1 MRGVTLGRMP
11 RRVTVVLLA
20 ASGSVLALAALS
32 AAVLAVHRDPER
44 VLAVGELGP
53 GALWEVTWIGGGL
66 AFVVALVVGT
76 SAVTARAHRVI
87 RIGAMSIAVATAVGV
102 SLLLCL
108 HVLFSMLGA
117 VRYLDV
123 GTVDG
128 QMVAVAEG
136 SSLAGVSVSVGRRE
150 GWSFVP
156 APSSAPDRSPSSMSV
171 DGGPP
176 PSSDGGYRVRRDGDD
191 VVVTFSIA
199 GEEHELRV
207 RSASGDDGEE
217 AARAR

>member
-1 MRGVTLGRMP
+1 MP
-11 RRVTVVLLA
+11 RRVTAVLLA
-20 ASGSVLALAALS
+20 ASGSVLALAALA
-32 AAVLAVHRDPER
+32 AAVLAAHTDPER
-44 VLAVGELGP
+44 VLVVGELGP
-53 GALWEVTWIGGGL
+53 GTLWEVTWICGGL
-66 AFVVALVVGT
+66 AFVVALLIGT
-76 SAVTARAHRVI
+76 WTITARAHGVI
-87 RIGAMSIAVATAVGV
+87 RIGAMSIAVVTSVGV

-108 HVLFSMLGA
+108 YVLFSLLGT

-150 GWSFVP
+150 GWFFVP
-156 APSSAPDRSPSSMSV
+156 APPSAPDRSPSSMSV

-176 PSSDGGYRVRRDGDD
+176 PSSDGGYRVRRAGGD

-199 GEEHELRV
+199 GEEHELRGGSS
-207 RSASGDDGEE
+207 SARDGEE

>member
-1 MRGVTLGRMP
+1 MP
-11 RRVTVVLLA
+11 RRVTAVLLA
-20 ASGSVLALAALS
+20 VSGSVLALAAVA
-32 AAVLAVHRDPER
+32 AAVLVAHTDPAR
-44 VLAVGELGP
+44 VLVVGELGP
-53 GALWEVTWIGGGL
+53 GTLWEVTWIGGGL

-76 SAVTARAHRVI
+76 SAVTAGVHRVI
-87 RIGAMSIAVATAVGV
+87 RIGAMSLAVVTAVGV

-108 HVLFSMLGA
+108 YVLFSMLGT

-156 APSSAPDRSPSSMSV
+156 APPSAPDRSPSSMSV

-176 PSSDGGYRVRRDGDD
+176 PSSEGGYRMRRDGGD

-207 RSASGDDGEE
+207 GSASGGDGEE

>member
-1 MRGVTLGRMP
+1 MP
-11 RRVTVVLLA
+11 RRVTAVLLA
-20 ASGSVLALAALS
+20 VSGSVLALAAL
-32 AAVLAVHRDPER
+32 AASVLAAHRDPER
-44 VLAVGELGP
+44 VLVVGELGP

-66 AFVVALVVGT
+66 ALVVAFVVGT

-87 RIGAMSIAVATAVGV
+87 RIGAMSIAVVTAVGV

-108 HVLFSMLGA
+108 YVLFSMLGT
-117 VRYLDV
+117 VRYVDV

-176 PSSDGGYRVRRDGDD
+176 PSSGGGYRVRRDGDD

-207 RSASGDDGEE
+207 GSSSAHDGEE
-217 AARAR
+217 ATGAR